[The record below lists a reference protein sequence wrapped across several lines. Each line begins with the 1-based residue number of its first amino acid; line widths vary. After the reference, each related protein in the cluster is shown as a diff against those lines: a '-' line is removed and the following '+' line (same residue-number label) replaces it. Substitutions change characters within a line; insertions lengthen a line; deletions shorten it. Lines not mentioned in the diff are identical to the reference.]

1 MNTME
6 IPFAGANLRRTRAHG
21 GGRGFD
27 SLLSQSVLAAS
38 LRGPGLPAFRD
49 PNIQTEGKRGRP
61 DPSRRAKSNGT
72 ILVAFRKRHSTAK
85 IVISFSSF

>member
-6 IPFAGANLRRTRAHG
+6 IPFAGANLRRTRPRG
-21 GGRGFD
+21 GGGFD

-61 DPSRRAKSNGT
+61 DPLPTG
-72 ILVAFRKRHSTAK
+72 K
-85 IVISFSSF
+85 IKWYHIGGFSQTTFDG